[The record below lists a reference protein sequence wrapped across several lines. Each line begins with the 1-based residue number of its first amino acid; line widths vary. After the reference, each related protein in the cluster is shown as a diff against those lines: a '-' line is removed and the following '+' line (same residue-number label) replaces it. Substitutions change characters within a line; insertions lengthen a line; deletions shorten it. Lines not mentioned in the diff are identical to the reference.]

1 MSQFSLLPQQDLDE
15 LLKPKSLGF
24 LQEPPPVK
32 TTVERYTD
40 HDGLTDERVTQVS
53 DSSYTQTSP
62 PDDSGATGNAWTLL
76 TDMDDNE
83 KEILDRANQIAKKMR
98 SNDAVLGTNRAGDI
112 MTKVLQRLK
121 LERTSAEDAADRLIA
136 KDFYTDESFPS
147 IIRDAASQGATVE
160 QMGKLS
166 TAYHANN
173 PSMGQTMQQAL
184 FIGQQSW
191 DSLPW
196 EEKMNQLEAGVSEGD
211 WVNRKA
217 AELMSTWQTTP
228 TSKIE
233 IKEAEVETKG
243 LIDINRKINED
254 IYQFVMDKDR
264 VYADAITDLQRI
276 DHALDIFDQGTVK
289 TGPLARPMMIFKRFI
304 ESSFAGGSDEQ
315 RKLIAETRKRTS
327 GIADIS
333 VRDAEYLDSLFT
345 LLGARNIQLTK
356 GNVTERE
363 MLMFLKIAPELSK
376 SVEGNRLLL
385 QILKNIN
392 LKIIGGRQAA
402 LRYISENGWP
412 SKSKGPGSPT
422 DFAQWMLQQPEVT
435 DWLKYDDEG
444 VGGVIPEDAR
454 KVFYTLNEP
463 KEGIPSIDG
472 DWTVISPPIGEEG
485 EWGPDKTMFQ
495 APNGKHYIV
504 QGGFLYEVTPNRV
517 NQ

>member
-40 HDGLTDERVTQVS
+40 QQGLTDERVTEVS
-53 DSSYTQTSP
+53 DSSYAQTAP

-83 KEILDRANQIAKKMR
+83 REILDRANQIAEKMR
-98 SNDAVLGTNRAGDI
+98 SNDAVLGTNRAGAF

-121 LERTSAEDAADRLIA
+121 LERTSAEDTADRLIA
-136 KDFYTDESFPS
+136 KDFYTDSSFPQ
-147 IIRDAASQGATVE
+147 IIRDAAGQGATVE

-184 FIGQQSW
+184 FIAGESW
-191 DSLPW
+191 NALPR
-196 EEKMNQLEAGVSEGD
+196 EEQMNQLAVGLSERD
-211 WVNRKA
+211 WVNREA
-217 AELMSTWQTTP
+217 AALMATWQTTP

-233 IKEAEVETKG
+233 INEAQIENQAMLDVNK
-243 LIDINRKINED
+243 KINTD
-254 IYQFVMDKDR
+254 IYQFVMDPKR
-264 VYADAITDLQRI
+264 VYQDAIVDLQRI
-276 DHALDIFDQGTVK
+276 DHAIAIFDSGSVQ

-356 GNVTERE
+356 ANVTERE
-363 MLMFLKIAPELSK
+363 MLMFLKIAPELTK
-376 SVEGNRLLL
+376 SVPGNRLLL
-385 QILKNIN
+385 QILRNIN
-392 LKIIGGRQAA
+392 LKTISGRQAA
-402 LRYISENGWP
+402 LRYINMFGWP
-412 SKSKGPGSPT
+412 SDAKGPKSPT
-422 DFAQWMLQQPEVT
+422 GFAQWMLEQPEIT
-435 DWLKYDDEG
+435 RWLQYDEEG
-444 VGGVIPEDAR
+444 VGGIIPPEAKDLYFSLD
-454 KVFYTLNEP
+454 KPTT
-463 KEGIPSIDG
+463 GIPSVDG
-472 DWTVISPPIGEEG
+472 DWSVISDAIGEFEEFSKVDTPPFRYEG
-485 EWGPDKTMFQ
+485 RMFII
-495 APNGKHYIV
+495 KD
-504 QGGFLYEVTPNRV
+504 GFMYEVQMNE
-517 NQ
+517 